1 MSKVVASA
9 IAGALSLTSAGGLTM
24 VQALDRDTV
33 TFSVDGV
40 SEQGKVKP
48 GTVKQALAQHGIT
61 VGPHDDVQPSLDS
74 EIHDGQVIT
83 VNYGRR
89 VVVTI
94 DGKKVVRWTTAKN
107 VSEVLDQLNQSDPD
121 NLVSVSRSLDISRT
135 GLSFSMQTAKDVTVT
150 AGGKTQKVSAVGTV
164 ADALKAAKISVDSND
179 VSKPGLGTPLAD
191 GMKITLTM
199 VDQKSQKRRV
209 AVPFSTKRVENP
221 SMAKGATE
229 IATKGVKGTNEETW
243 TVVYKDGKKV
253 SEKKVSTKVVKAP
266 VTQVVKV
273 GTKKAESSSASSRSN
288 SRSRSNSGSTSN
300 AGSRSNSGSTSN
312 AGSRSNSGSA
322 SNPVTSGSTCV
333 ASTYGEGDGTAGG
346 PTASGETFDPSAL
359 TAASRTLPLGSTI
372 RVTNVNNGRTVTVR
386 INDRGPYVGGRCLD
400 LSTAA
405 MNAIAP
411 GQGLV
416 TVRYS

>member
-24 VQALDRDTV
+24 VQALDRDTE

-40 SEQGKVKP
+40 SQQAKVKP
-48 GTVKQALAQHGIT
+48 GTVKQALAQQGIT

-74 EIHDGQVIT
+74 EIHGGQVIT

-107 VSEVLDQLNQSDPD
+107 VAEVLAQLNQSDPD
-121 NLVSVSRSLDISRT
+121 NLVSVSRSLDISRA

-150 AGGKTQKVSAVGTV
+150 IGGKTQKITAVGTV
-164 ADALKAAKISVDSND
+164 ADALKAAKVEVDSSDAVN
-179 VSKPGLGTPLAD
+179 PGLGTPLSD

-209 AVPFSTKRVENP
+209 AVPFSTKKVEDSSLP
-221 SMAKGATE
+221 KGE
-229 IATKGVKGTNEETW
+229 IKVITKGVNGINEETW
-243 TVVYKDGKKV
+243 TVVFKDGKKV
-253 SEKKVSTKVVKAP
+253 SEKKVSSKVVNAP

-273 GTKKAESSSASSRSN
+273 GTKTASSSSPSTRSSSASHRS
-288 SRSRSNSGSTSN
+288 T
-300 AGSRSNSGSTSN
+300 
-312 AGSRSNSGSA
+312 A
-322 SNPVTSGSTCV
+322 SQSSDPVTSGTTCL

-346 PTASGETFDPSAL
+346 PTASGETFDPSAF
-359 TAASRTLPLGSTI
+359 TAASKTLPLGSTI
-372 RVTNVNNGRTVTVR
+372 RVTNVSNGRTVTVR

>member
-40 SEQGKVKP
+40 SQQAKVKP
-48 GTVKQALAQHGIT
+48 GTVKQALAQRGIT

-107 VSEVLDQLNQSDPD
+107 VAEVLAQLNQSDPD
-121 NLVSVSRSLDISRT
+121 NLVSVSRSLDISRA

-150 AGGKTQKVSAVGTV
+150 IGGKTQKITAVGTV
-164 ADALKAAKISVDSND
+164 ADALKAAKVEVDSSDAVN
-179 VSKPGLGTPLAD
+179 PGLGTPLSD

-209 AVPFSTKRVENP
+209 AVPFSTKKVEDSSLP
-221 SMAKGATE
+221 KGE
-229 IATKGVKGTNEETW
+229 IKVITKGVNGINEETW
-243 TVVYKDGKKV
+243 TVVFKDGKKV
-253 SEKKVSTKVVKAP
+253 SEKKVSSKVVNAP

-273 GTKKAESSSASSRSN
+273 GTKTASSSSPSTRSSSASRRS
-288 SRSRSNSGSTSN
+288 T
-300 AGSRSNSGSTSN
+300 
-312 AGSRSNSGSA
+312 A
-322 SNPVTSGSTCV
+322 SQSSDPVTSGTTCL

-346 PTASGETFDPSAL
+346 PTASGETFDPSAF
-359 TAASRTLPLGSTI
+359 TAASKTLPLGSTI
-372 RVTNVNNGRTVTVR
+372 RVTNVSNGRTVTVR

>member
-40 SEQGKVKP
+40 SQQAKVKP
-48 GTVKQALAQHGIT
+48 GTVKQALAQRGIT

-107 VSEVLDQLNQSDPD
+107 VAEVLAQLNQSDPD
-121 NLVSVSRSLDISRT
+121 NLVSVSRSLDISRA

-150 AGGKTQKVSAVGTV
+150 IGGKTQKITAVGTV
-164 ADALKAAKISVDSND
+164 ADALKAAKVEVDSSDAVN
-179 VSKPGLGTPLAD
+179 PGLGTPLSD

-209 AVPFSTKRVENP
+209 AVPFSTKKVEDSSLP
-221 SMAKGATE
+221 KGE
-229 IATKGVKGTNEETW
+229 IKVITKGVNGINEETW
-243 TVVYKDGKKV
+243 TVVFKDGKKV
-253 SEKKVSTKVVKAP
+253 SEKKVSSKVVNAP

-273 GTKKAESSSASSRSN
+273 GTKTASSSSPSTRSSSASHRS
-288 SRSRSNSGSTSN
+288 T
-300 AGSRSNSGSTSN
+300 
-312 AGSRSNSGSA
+312 A
-322 SNPVTSGSTCV
+322 SQSSDPVTSGTTCL

-346 PTASGETFDPSAL
+346 PTASGETFDPSAF
-359 TAASRTLPLGSTI
+359 TAASKTLPLGSTI
-372 RVTNVNNGRTVTVR
+372 RVTNVSNGRTVTVR

>member
-121 NLVSVSRSLDISRT
+121 NLVSVSRALDISRT

-243 TVVYKDGKKV
+243 TVVYKDSKKV

-288 SRSRSNSGSTSN
+288 SR
-300 AGSRSNSGSTSN
+300 
-312 AGSRSNSGSA
+312 SRSNSGSA

>member
-40 SEQGKVKP
+40 SQQAKVKP
-48 GTVKQALAQHGIT
+48 GTVKQALAQQGIT

-107 VSEVLDQLNQSDPD
+107 VAEVLAQLNQSDPD
-121 NLVSVSRSLDISRT
+121 NLVSVSRSLDISRA

-150 AGGKTQKVSAVGTV
+150 IGGKAQKVTAVGTV
-164 ADALKAAKISVDSND
+164 ADALKAAKVEVDSSD
-179 VSKPGLGTPLAD
+179 VVNPGLGTPLSD

-209 AVPFSTKRVENP
+209 AVPFSTKKVEDSSLP
-221 SMAKGATE
+221 KGE
-229 IATKGVKGTNEETW
+229 IKVITKGVNGINEETW
-243 TVVYKDGKKV
+243 TVVFKDGKKV
-253 SEKKVSTKVVKAP
+253 SEKKVSSKVVNAP

-273 GTKKAESSSASSRSN
+273 GTKTASSSSPSTRSSSASHRS
-288 SRSRSNSGSTSN
+288 T
-300 AGSRSNSGSTSN
+300 
-312 AGSRSNSGSA
+312 A
-322 SNPVTSGSTCV
+322 SQSSDPVTSGTTCL

-346 PTASGETFDPSAL
+346 PTASGETFDPSAF
-359 TAASRTLPLGSTI
+359 TAASKTLPLGSTI
-372 RVTNVNNGRTVTVR
+372 RVTNVSNGRTVTVR

>member
-40 SEQGKVKP
+40 SQQAKVKP
-48 GTVKQALAQHGIT
+48 GTVKQALAQQGIT

-107 VSEVLDQLNQSDPD
+107 VAEVLAQLNQSDPD
-121 NLVSVSRSLDISRT
+121 NLVSVSRSLDISRA

-150 AGGKTQKVSAVGTV
+150 IGGKTQKITAVGTV
-164 ADALKAAKISVDSND
+164 ADALKAAKVEVDSSDAVN
-179 VSKPGLGTPLAD
+179 PGLGTPLSD
-191 GMKITLTM
+191 GMKIILTM

-209 AVPFSTKRVENP
+209 AVPFSTKKVEDSSLP
-221 SMAKGATE
+221 KGETKV
-229 IATKGVKGTNEETW
+229 ITKGVNGINEETW
-243 TVVYKDGKKV
+243 TVVFKDGKKV
-253 SEKKVSTKVVKAP
+253 SEKKVSSKVVNAP

-273 GTKKAESSSASSRSN
+273 GTKTASSSSPSTRSSSASHRS
-288 SRSRSNSGSTSN
+288 T
-300 AGSRSNSGSTSN
+300 
-312 AGSRSNSGSA
+312 A
-322 SNPVTSGSTCV
+322 SQSSDPVTSGTTCL

-346 PTASGETFDPSAL
+346 PTASGETFDPSAF
-359 TAASRTLPLGSTI
+359 TAASKTLPLGSTI
-372 RVTNVNNGRTVTVR
+372 RVTNVSNGRTVTVR

>member
-40 SEQGKVKP
+40 SQQAKVKP
-48 GTVKQALAQHGIT
+48 GTVKQALAQRGIT

-107 VSEVLDQLNQSDPD
+107 VAEVLAQLNQSDPD
-121 NLVSVSRSLDISRT
+121 NLVSVSRSLDISRA

-150 AGGKTQKVSAVGTV
+150 IGGKTQKITAVGTV
-164 ADALKAAKISVDSND
+164 ADALKAAKVEVDSSDAVN
-179 VSKPGLGTPLAD
+179 PGLGTPLSD

-209 AVPFSTKRVENP
+209 AVPFSTKKVEDSSLP
-221 SMAKGATE
+221 KGE
-229 IATKGVKGTNEETW
+229 IKVITKGVNGINEETW
-243 TVVYKDGKKV
+243 TVVFKDGKKV
-253 SEKKVSTKVVKAP
+253 SEKKVSSKVVNAP

-273 GTKKAESSSASSRSN
+273 GTKTASSSSPSTRSSSASHRS
-288 SRSRSNSGSTSN
+288 T
-300 AGSRSNSGSTSN
+300 
-312 AGSRSNSGSA
+312 A
-322 SNPVTSGSTCV
+322 SQSSDPVTSGTTCL

-346 PTASGETFDPSAL
+346 PTASGETFDPSAF
-359 TAASRTLPLGSTI
+359 TAASKTLPLGSTI
-372 RVTNVNNGRTVTVR
+372 RVMNVSNGRTVTVR

>member
-121 NLVSVSRSLDISRT
+121 NLVSVSRSLDISRA

-164 ADALKAAKISVDSND
+164 ADALKAAKISVDSSD

-209 AVPFSTKRVENP
+209 AVPFSTKRVETP

-243 TVVYKDGKKV
+243 IVVYKDGKKV

-288 SRSRSNSGSTSN
+288 
-300 AGSRSNSGSTSN
+300 AGSRSNSGST
-312 AGSRSNSGSA
+312 

-359 TAASRTLPLGSTI
+359 TAASRTLP
-372 RVTNVNNGRTVTVR
+372 
-386 INDRGPYVGGRCLD
+386 DRKSV
-400 LSTAA
+400 
-405 MNAIAP
+405 
-411 GQGLV
+411 V
-416 TVRYS
+416 

>member
-40 SEQGKVKP
+40 SQQAKVKP
-48 GTVKQALAQHGIT
+48 GTVKQALAQQGIT

-107 VSEVLDQLNQSDPD
+107 VAEVLAQLNQSDPD
-121 NLVSVSRSLDISRT
+121 NLVSVSRSLDISRA
-135 GLSFSMQTAKDVTVT
+135 GLSFSIQTAKDVTVT
-150 AGGKTQKVSAVGTV
+150 IGGKTQKITAVGTV
-164 ADALKAAKISVDSND
+164 ADALKAAKVEVDSSDAVN
-179 VSKPGLGTPLAD
+179 PGLGTPLSD

-209 AVPFSTKRVENP
+209 AVPFSTKKVED
-221 SMAKGATE
+221 SSLSKGE
-229 IATKGVKGTNEETW
+229 IKVITKGVNGINEETW
-243 TVVYKDGKKV
+243 TVVFKDGKKV
-253 SEKKVSTKVVKAP
+253 SEKKVSSKVVNAP

-273 GTKKAESSSASSRSN
+273 GTKTASSSSPSTRSSSASHRS
-288 SRSRSNSGSTSN
+288 T
-300 AGSRSNSGSTSN
+300 
-312 AGSRSNSGSA
+312 A
-322 SNPVTSGSTCV
+322 SQSSDPVTSGTTCL

-346 PTASGETFDPSAL
+346 PTASGETFDPSAF
-359 TAASRTLPLGSTI
+359 TAASKTLPLGSTI
-372 RVTNVNNGRTVTVR
+372 RVTNVSNGRTVTVR

>member
-40 SEQGKVKP
+40 SQQAKVKP
-48 GTVKQALAQHGIT
+48 GTVKQALAQRGIT

-107 VSEVLDQLNQSDPD
+107 VAEVLAQLNQSDPD
-121 NLVSVSRSLDISRT
+121 NLVSVSRSLDISRA

-150 AGGKTQKVSAVGTV
+150 IGGKTQKITAVGTV
-164 ADALKAAKISVDSND
+164 ADALKAAKVEVDSSDAVN
-179 VSKPGLGTPLAD
+179 PGLGTPLSD
-191 GMKITLTM
+191 GMKIILTM

-209 AVPFSTKRVENP
+209 AVPFSTKKVEDSSLP
-221 SMAKGATE
+221 KGE
-229 IATKGVKGTNEETW
+229 IKVITKGVNGINEETW
-243 TVVYKDGKKV
+243 TVVFKDGKKV
-253 SEKKVSTKVVKAP
+253 SEKKVSSKVVNAP

-273 GTKKAESSSASSRSN
+273 GTKTASSSSPSTRSSSASHRS
-288 SRSRSNSGSTSN
+288 T
-300 AGSRSNSGSTSN
+300 
-312 AGSRSNSGSA
+312 A
-322 SNPVTSGSTCV
+322 SQSSDPVTSGTTCL

-346 PTASGETFDPSAL
+346 PTASGETFDPSAF
-359 TAASRTLPLGSTI
+359 TAASKTLPLGSTI
-372 RVTNVNNGRTVTVR
+372 RVTNVSNGRTVTVR

>member
-40 SEQGKVKP
+40 SQQAKVKP
-48 GTVKQALAQHGIT
+48 GTVKQALAQQGIT

-74 EIHDGQVIT
+74 EIHGGQVIT

-107 VSEVLDQLNQSDPD
+107 VAEVLAQLNQSDPD
-121 NLVSVSRSLDISRT
+121 NLVSVSRSLDISRA

-150 AGGKTQKVSAVGTV
+150 IGGKTQKITAVGTV
-164 ADALKAAKISVDSND
+164 ADALKAAKVEVDSSDAVN
-179 VSKPGLGTPLAD
+179 PGLGTPLSD

-209 AVPFSTKRVENP
+209 AVPFSTKKVEDSSLP
-221 SMAKGATE
+221 KGE
-229 IATKGVKGTNEETW
+229 IKVITKGVNGINEETW
-243 TVVYKDGKKV
+243 TVVFKDGKKV
-253 SEKKVSTKVVKAP
+253 SEKKVSSKVVNAP

-273 GTKKAESSSASSRSN
+273 GTKTASSSSPSTRSSSASHRS
-288 SRSRSNSGSTSN
+288 T
-300 AGSRSNSGSTSN
+300 
-312 AGSRSNSGSA
+312 A
-322 SNPVTSGSTCV
+322 SQSSDPVTSGTTCL

-346 PTASGETFDPSAL
+346 PTASGETFDPSAF
-359 TAASRTLPLGSTI
+359 TAASKTLPLGSTI
-372 RVTNVNNGRTVTVR
+372 RVTNVSNGRTVTVR

-400 LSTAA
+400 LSTAS

>member
-40 SEQGKVKP
+40 SQQAKVKP
-48 GTVKQALAQHGIT
+48 GTVKQALAQQGIT

-107 VSEVLDQLNQSDPD
+107 VAEVLAQLNQSDPD
-121 NLVSVSRSLDISRT
+121 NLVSVSRSLDISRA

-150 AGGKTQKVSAVGTV
+150 IGGKTQKITAVGTV
-164 ADALKAAKISVDSND
+164 ADALKAAKVEVDSSDAVN
-179 VSKPGLGTPLAD
+179 PGLGTPLSD

-209 AVPFSTKRVENP
+209 AVPFSTKKVEDSSLP
-221 SMAKGATE
+221 KGE
-229 IATKGVKGTNEETW
+229 IKVITKGVNGINEETW
-243 TVVYKDGKKV
+243 TVVFKDGKKV
-253 SEKKVSTKVVKAP
+253 SEKKVSSKVVNAP

-273 GTKKAESSSASSRSN
+273 GTKTASSSSPSTRSSSASHRS
-288 SRSRSNSGSTSN
+288 T
-300 AGSRSNSGSTSN
+300 
-312 AGSRSNSGSA
+312 A
-322 SNPVTSGSTCV
+322 SQSSDPVTSGTTCL

-346 PTASGETFDPSAL
+346 PTASGETFDPSAF
-359 TAASRTLPLGSTI
+359 TAASKTLPLGSTI
-372 RVTNVNNGRTVTVR
+372 RVTNVSNGRTVTVR
-386 INDRGPYVGGRCLD
+386 INDRGPYVGGRCL
-400 LSTAA
+400 
-405 MNAIAP
+405 IFQRP
-411 GQGLV
+411 
-416 TVRYS
+416 R

>member
-40 SEQGKVKP
+40 SQQAKVKP
-48 GTVKQALAQHGIT
+48 GTVKQALAQQGIT

-74 EIHDGQVIT
+74 EIHGGQVIT

-107 VSEVLDQLNQSDPD
+107 VAEVLAQLNQSDPD
-121 NLVSVSRSLDISRT
+121 NLVSVSRSLDISRA

-150 AGGKTQKVSAVGTV
+150 IGGKTQKITAVGTV
-164 ADALKAAKISVDSND
+164 ADALKAAKVEVDSSDAVN
-179 VSKPGLGTPLAD
+179 PGLGTPLSD

-199 VDQKSQKRRV
+199 VDQKSRKRRV
-209 AVPFSTKRVENP
+209 AVPFSTKKVEDSSLP
-221 SMAKGATE
+221 KGE
-229 IATKGVKGTNEETW
+229 IKVITKGVNGINEETW
-243 TVVYKDGKKV
+243 TVVFKDGKKV
-253 SEKKVSTKVVKAP
+253 SEKKVSSKVVNAP

-273 GTKKAESSSASSRSN
+273 GTKTASSSSPSTRSSSASHRS
-288 SRSRSNSGSTSN
+288 T
-300 AGSRSNSGSTSN
+300 
-312 AGSRSNSGSA
+312 A
-322 SNPVTSGSTCV
+322 SQSSDPVTSGTTCL

-346 PTASGETFDPSAL
+346 PTASGETFDPSAF
-359 TAASRTLPLGSTI
+359 TAASKTLPLGSTI
-372 RVTNVNNGRTVTVR
+372 RVTNVSNGRTVTVR

>member
-40 SEQGKVKP
+40 SQQAKVKP
-48 GTVKQALAQHGIT
+48 GTVKQALAQRGIT

-107 VSEVLDQLNQSDPD
+107 VAEVLAQLNQSDPD
-121 NLVSVSRSLDISRT
+121 NLVSVSRSLDISRA

-150 AGGKTQKVSAVGTV
+150 IGGKTQKITAVGTV
-164 ADALKAAKISVDSND
+164 ADALKAAKVEVDSSDAVN
-179 VSKPGLGTPLAD
+179 PGLGTPLSD

-209 AVPFSTKRVENP
+209 AVPFSTKKVEDSSLP
-221 SMAKGATE
+221 KGE
-229 IATKGVKGTNEETW
+229 IKVITKGVNGINEETW
-243 TVVYKDGKKV
+243 TVVFKDGKKV
-253 SEKKVSTKVVKAP
+253 SEKKVSNKVVNAP

-273 GTKKAESSSASSRSN
+273 GTKTASSSSPSTRSSSASHRS
-288 SRSRSNSGSTSN
+288 T
-300 AGSRSNSGSTSN
+300 
-312 AGSRSNSGSA
+312 A
-322 SNPVTSGSTCV
+322 SQSSDPVTSGTTCL

-346 PTASGETFDPSAL
+346 PTASGETFDPSAF
-359 TAASRTLPLGSTI
+359 TAASKTLPLGSTI
-372 RVTNVNNGRTVTVR
+372 RVTNVSNGRTVTVR

>member
-24 VQALDRDTV
+24 IQALDRDTV

-40 SEQGKVKP
+40 SQQAKVKP
-48 GTVKQALAQHGIT
+48 GTVKQALAQRGIT

-107 VSEVLDQLNQSDPD
+107 VAEVLAQLNQSDPD
-121 NLVSVSRSLDISRT
+121 NLVSVSRSLDISRA

-150 AGGKTQKVSAVGTV
+150 IGGKTQKITAVGTV
-164 ADALKAAKISVDSND
+164 ADALKAAKVEVDSSDAVN
-179 VSKPGLGTPLAD
+179 PGLGTPLSD

-209 AVPFSTKRVENP
+209 AVPFSTKKVEDSSLP
-221 SMAKGATE
+221 KGE
-229 IATKGVKGTNEETW
+229 IKVITKGVNGINEETW
-243 TVVYKDGKKV
+243 TVVFKDGKKV
-253 SEKKVSTKVVKAP
+253 SEKKVSSKVVNAP

-273 GTKKAESSSASSRSN
+273 GTKTASSSSPSTRSSSASHRS
-288 SRSRSNSGSTSN
+288 T
-300 AGSRSNSGSTSN
+300 
-312 AGSRSNSGSA
+312 A
-322 SNPVTSGSTCV
+322 SQSSDPVTSGTTCL

-346 PTASGETFDPSAL
+346 PTASGETFDPSAF
-359 TAASRTLPLGSTI
+359 TAASKTLPLGSTI
-372 RVTNVNNGRTVTVR
+372 RVTNVSNGRTVTVR

>member
-40 SEQGKVKP
+40 SQQAKVKP
-48 GTVKQALAQHGIT
+48 GTVKQALAQQGIP

-74 EIHDGQVIT
+74 EIHGGQVIT

-107 VSEVLDQLNQSDPD
+107 VAEVLAQLNQSDPD
-121 NLVSVSRSLDISRT
+121 NLVSVSRSLDISRA

-150 AGGKTQKVSAVGTV
+150 IGGKTQKITAVGTV
-164 ADALKAAKISVDSND
+164 ADALKAAKVEVDSSDAVN
-179 VSKPGLGTPLAD
+179 PGLGTPLSD
-191 GMKITLTM
+191 DMKITLTM

-209 AVPFSTKRVENP
+209 AVPFSTKKVEDSSLP
-221 SMAKGATE
+221 KGE
-229 IATKGVKGTNEETW
+229 IKVITKGVNGINEETW
-243 TVVYKDGKKV
+243 TVVFKDGKKV
-253 SEKKVSTKVVKAP
+253 SEKKVSSKVVNAP

-273 GTKKAESSSASSRSN
+273 GTKTASSSSPSTRSSSASHRS
-288 SRSRSNSGSTSN
+288 T
-300 AGSRSNSGSTSN
+300 
-312 AGSRSNSGSA
+312 A
-322 SNPVTSGSTCV
+322 SQSSDPVTSGTTCL

-346 PTASGETFDPSAL
+346 PTASGETFDPSAF
-359 TAASRTLPLGSTI
+359 TAASKTLPLGSTI
-372 RVTNVNNGRTVTVR
+372 RVTNVSNGRTVTVR

>member
-288 SRSRSNSGSTSN
+288 SRSRSNSGS
-300 AGSRSNSGSTSN
+300 
-312 AGSRSNSGSA
+312 A

-416 TVRYS
+416 TVRYSLSLIHI

>member
-40 SEQGKVKP
+40 SQQAKVKP
-48 GTVKQALAQHGIT
+48 GTVKQALAQQGIT

-107 VSEVLDQLNQSDPD
+107 VAEVLAQLNQSDPD
-121 NLVSVSRSLDISRT
+121 NLVSVSRSLDISRA

-150 AGGKTQKVSAVGTV
+150 IGGKTQKITAVGTV
-164 ADALKAAKISVDSND
+164 ADALKAAKVEVDSSDAVN
-179 VSKPGLGTPLAD
+179 PGLGTPLSD

-209 AVPFSTKRVENP
+209 AVPFSTKKVEDSSLP
-221 SMAKGATE
+221 KGE
-229 IATKGVKGTNEETW
+229 IKVITKGVNGINEETW
-243 TVVYKDGKKV
+243 TVVFEDGKKV
-253 SEKKVSTKVVKAP
+253 SEKKVSSKVVNAP

-273 GTKKAESSSASSRSN
+273 GTKTASSSSPSTRSSSASHRS
-288 SRSRSNSGSTSN
+288 T
-300 AGSRSNSGSTSN
+300 
-312 AGSRSNSGSA
+312 A
-322 SNPVTSGSTCV
+322 SQSSDPVTSGTTCL

-346 PTASGETFDPSAL
+346 PTASGETFDPSAF
-359 TAASRTLPLGSTI
+359 TAASKTLPLGSTI
-372 RVTNVNNGRTVTVR
+372 RVTNVSNGRTVTVR

>member
-40 SEQGKVKP
+40 SQQAKVKP
-48 GTVKQALAQHGIT
+48 GTVKQALAQQGIT

-74 EIHDGQVIT
+74 EIHGGQVIT

-107 VSEVLDQLNQSDPD
+107 VAEVLAQLNQSDPD
-121 NLVSVSRSLDISRT
+121 NLVSVSRSLDISRA

-150 AGGKTQKVSAVGTV
+150 IGGKTQKITAVGTV
-164 ADALKAAKISVDSND
+164 ADALKAAKVEVDSSDAVN
-179 VSKPGLGTPLAD
+179 PGLGTPLSD

-209 AVPFSTKRVENP
+209 AVSFSTKKVEDSSLP
-221 SMAKGATE
+221 KGE
-229 IATKGVKGTNEETW
+229 IKVITKGVNGINEETW
-243 TVVYKDGKKV
+243 TVVFKDGKKV
-253 SEKKVSTKVVKAP
+253 SEKKVSSKVVNAP

-273 GTKKAESSSASSRSN
+273 GTKTASSSSPSTRSSSASHRS
-288 SRSRSNSGSTSN
+288 T
-300 AGSRSNSGSTSN
+300 
-312 AGSRSNSGSA
+312 A
-322 SNPVTSGSTCV
+322 SQSSDPVTSGTTCL

-346 PTASGETFDPSAL
+346 PTASGETFDPSAF
-359 TAASRTLPLGSTI
+359 TAASKTLPLGSTI
-372 RVTNVNNGRTVTVR
+372 RVTNVSNGRTVTVR

>member
-40 SEQGKVKP
+40 SQQAKVKP
-48 GTVKQALAQHGIT
+48 GTVKQALAQQAIT

-107 VSEVLDQLNQSDPD
+107 VAEVLAQLNQSDPD
-121 NLVSVSRSLDISRT
+121 NLVSVSRSLDISRA

-150 AGGKTQKVSAVGTV
+150 IGGKTQKITAVGTV
-164 ADALKAAKISVDSND
+164 ADALKAAKVEVDSSDAVN
-179 VSKPGLGTPLAD
+179 PGLGTPLSD
-191 GMKITLTM
+191 DMKITLTM

-209 AVPFSTKRVENP
+209 AVPFSTKKVED
-221 SMAKGATE
+221 SSLSKGE
-229 IATKGVKGTNEETW
+229 IKVITKGVNGINEETW
-243 TVVYKDGKKV
+243 TVVFKDGKKV
-253 SEKKVSTKVVKAP
+253 SEKKVSSKVVNAP

-273 GTKKAESSSASSRSN
+273 GTKTASSSSPSTRSSSASHRS
-288 SRSRSNSGSTSN
+288 T
-300 AGSRSNSGSTSN
+300 
-312 AGSRSNSGSA
+312 A
-322 SNPVTSGSTCV
+322 SQSSDPVTSGTTCL

-346 PTASGETFDPSAL
+346 PTASGETFDPSAF
-359 TAASRTLPLGSTI
+359 TAASKTLPLGSTI
-372 RVTNVNNGRTVTVR
+372 RVTNVSNGRTVTVR

>member
-40 SEQGKVKP
+40 SQQAKVKP
-48 GTVKQALAQHGIT
+48 GTVKQALAQQGIT

-74 EIHDGQVIT
+74 EIHGGQVIT

-107 VSEVLDQLNQSDPD
+107 VAEVLAQLNQSDPD
-121 NLVSVSRSLDISRT
+121 NLVSVSRSLDISRA
-135 GLSFSMQTAKDVTVT
+135 GLSFSMKTAKDVTVT
-150 AGGKTQKVSAVGTV
+150 IGGKTQKITAVGTV
-164 ADALKAAKISVDSND
+164 ADALKAAKVEVDSSDAVN
-179 VSKPGLGTPLAD
+179 PGLGTPLSD

-209 AVPFSTKRVENP
+209 AVPFSTKKVEDSSLP
-221 SMAKGATE
+221 KGE
-229 IATKGVKGTNEETW
+229 IKVITKGVNGINEETW
-243 TVVYKDGKKV
+243 TVVFKDGKKV
-253 SEKKVSTKVVKAP
+253 SEKKVSSKVVNAP

-273 GTKKAESSSASSRSN
+273 GTKTASSSSPSTRSSSASHRS
-288 SRSRSNSGSTSN
+288 T
-300 AGSRSNSGSTSN
+300 
-312 AGSRSNSGSA
+312 A
-322 SNPVTSGSTCV
+322 SQSSDPVTSGTTCL

-346 PTASGETFDPSAL
+346 PTASGETFDPSAF
-359 TAASRTLPLGSTI
+359 TAASKTLPLGSTI
-372 RVTNVNNGRTVTVR
+372 RVTNVSNGRTVTVR

>member
-121 NLVSVSRSLDISRT
+121 NLVSVSRSLDISRP

-243 TVVYKDGKKV
+243 TVVYKDSKKV

-288 SRSRSNSGSTSN
+288 SR
-300 AGSRSNSGSTSN
+300 
-312 AGSRSNSGSA
+312 SRSNSGSA

>member
-24 VQALDRDTV
+24 VQVLDRDTV

-40 SEQGKVKP
+40 SQQAKVKP
-48 GTVKQALAQHGIT
+48 GTVKQALAQQGIT

-107 VSEVLDQLNQSDPD
+107 VAEVLAQLNQSDPD
-121 NLVSVSRSLDISRT
+121 NLVSVSRSLDISRA

-150 AGGKTQKVSAVGTV
+150 IGGKTQKITAVGTV
-164 ADALKAAKISVDSND
+164 ADALKAAKVEVDSSDAVN
-179 VSKPGLGTPLAD
+179 PGLGTPLSD
-191 GMKITLTM
+191 DMKITLTM

-209 AVPFSTKRVENP
+209 AVPFSTKKVEDSSLP
-221 SMAKGATE
+221 KGE
-229 IATKGVKGTNEETW
+229 IKVITKGVNGINEETW
-243 TVVYKDGKKV
+243 TVVFKDGKKV
-253 SEKKVSTKVVKAP
+253 SEKKVSSKVVNAP

-273 GTKKAESSSASSRSN
+273 GTKTASSSSPSTRSSSASHRS
-288 SRSRSNSGSTSN
+288 T
-300 AGSRSNSGSTSN
+300 
-312 AGSRSNSGSA
+312 A
-322 SNPVTSGSTCV
+322 SQSSDPVTSGTTCL

-346 PTASGETFDPSAL
+346 PTASGETFDPSAF
-359 TAASRTLPLGSTI
+359 TAASKTLPLGSTI
-372 RVTNVNNGRTVTVR
+372 RVTNVSNGRTVTVR

>member
-40 SEQGKVKP
+40 SQQAKVKP
-48 GTVKQALAQHGIT
+48 GTVKRALAQQGIP

-107 VSEVLDQLNQSDPD
+107 VAEVLAQLNQSDPD
-121 NLVSVSRSLDISRT
+121 NLVSVSRSLDISRA

-150 AGGKTQKVSAVGTV
+150 IGGKTQKITAVGTV
-164 ADALKAAKISVDSND
+164 ADALKAAKVEVDSSDAVN
-179 VSKPGLGTPLAD
+179 PGLGTPLSD

-209 AVPFSTKRVENP
+209 AVPFSTKKVEDSSLP
-221 SMAKGATE
+221 KGE
-229 IATKGVKGTNEETW
+229 IKVITKGVNGINEETW
-243 TVVYKDGKKV
+243 TVVFKDGKKV
-253 SEKKVSTKVVKAP
+253 SEKKVSSKVVNAP

-273 GTKKAESSSASSRSN
+273 GTKTASSSSPSTRSSSASHRS
-288 SRSRSNSGSTSN
+288 T
-300 AGSRSNSGSTSN
+300 
-312 AGSRSNSGSA
+312 A
-322 SNPVTSGSTCV
+322 SQSSDPVTSGTTCL

-346 PTASGETFDPSAL
+346 PTASGETFDPSAF
-359 TAASRTLPLGSTI
+359 TAASKTLPLGSTI
-372 RVTNVNNGRTVTVR
+372 RVTNVSNGRTVTVR

>member
-40 SEQGKVKP
+40 AQQAKVKP
-48 GTVKQALAQHGIT
+48 GTVKQALAQQGIT

-107 VSEVLDQLNQSDPD
+107 VAEVLAQLNQSDPD
-121 NLVSVSRSLDISRT
+121 NLVSVSRSLDISRA

-150 AGGKTQKVSAVGTV
+150 IGGKTQKITAVGTV
-164 ADALKAAKISVDSND
+164 ADALKAAKVEVDSSDAVN
-179 VSKPGLGTPLAD
+179 PGLGTPLSD

-209 AVPFSTKRVENP
+209 AVPFSTKKVED
-221 SMAKGATE
+221 SSLSKGE
-229 IATKGVKGTNEETW
+229 IKVITKGVNGINEETW
-243 TVVYKDGKKV
+243 TVVFKDGKKV
-253 SEKKVSTKVVKAP
+253 SEKKVSSKVVNAP

-273 GTKKAESSSASSRSN
+273 GTKTASSSSPSTRSSSASHRS
-288 SRSRSNSGSTSN
+288 T
-300 AGSRSNSGSTSN
+300 
-312 AGSRSNSGSA
+312 A
-322 SNPVTSGSTCV
+322 SQSSDPVTSGTTCL

-346 PTASGETFDPSAL
+346 PTASGETFDPSAF
-359 TAASRTLPLGSTI
+359 TAASKTLPLGSTI
-372 RVTNVNNGRTVTVR
+372 RVTNVSNGRTVTVR

>member
-40 SEQGKVKP
+40 SQQAKVKP
-48 GTVKQALAQHGIT
+48 GTVKQALAQRGIT

-74 EIHDGQVIT
+74 EIHGGQVIT

-107 VSEVLDQLNQSDPD
+107 VAEVLAQLNQSDPD
-121 NLVSVSRSLDISRT
+121 NLVSVSRSLDISRA

-150 AGGKTQKVSAVGTV
+150 IGGKTQKITAVGTV
-164 ADALKAAKISVDSND
+164 ADALKAAKVEVDSSDAVN
-179 VSKPGLGTPLAD
+179 PGLGTPLSD

-209 AVPFSTKRVENP
+209 AVPFSTKKVED
-221 SMAKGATE
+221 SSLSKGE
-229 IATKGVKGTNEETW
+229 IKVITKGVNGINEETW
-243 TVVYKDGKKV
+243 TVVFKDGKKV
-253 SEKKVSTKVVKAP
+253 SEKKVSSKVVNAP

-273 GTKKAESSSASSRSN
+273 GTKTASSSSPSTRSSSASHP
-288 SRSRSNSGSTSN
+288 ST
-300 AGSRSNSGSTSN
+300 
-312 AGSRSNSGSA
+312 A
-322 SNPVTSGSTCV
+322 SQSSDPVTSGTTCL

-346 PTASGETFDPSAL
+346 PTASGETFDPSAF
-359 TAASRTLPLGSTI
+359 TAASKTLPLGSTI
-372 RVTNVNNGRTVTVR
+372 RVTNVSNGRTVTVR

>member
-209 AVPFSTKRVENP
+209 AVPFSTKRVETP

-288 SRSRSNSGSTSN
+288 SR
-300 AGSRSNSGSTSN
+300 SRSNSGSTSN

>member
-40 SEQGKVKP
+40 SQQAKVKP
-48 GTVKQALAQHGIT
+48 GTVKQALAQQGIT

-107 VSEVLDQLNQSDPD
+107 VAEVLAQLNQSDPD
-121 NLVSVSRSLDISRT
+121 NLVSVSRSLDISRA

-150 AGGKTQKVSAVGTV
+150 IGGKTQKITAVGTV
-164 ADALKAAKISVDSND
+164 ADALKAAKVEVDSSDAVN
-179 VSKPGLGTPLAD
+179 PGLGTPLSD

-209 AVPFSTKRVENP
+209 AVPFSTKKVED
-221 SMAKGATE
+221 SSLSKGE
-229 IATKGVKGTNEETW
+229 IKVITKGVNGINEETW
-243 TVVYKDGKKV
+243 TVVFKDGKKV
-253 SEKKVSTKVVKAP
+253 SEKKVSSKVVNAP

-273 GTKKAESSSASSRSN
+273 GTKTASSSSPSTRSSSASHRS
-288 SRSRSNSGSTSN
+288 T
-300 AGSRSNSGSTSN
+300 
-312 AGSRSNSGSA
+312 A
-322 SNPVTSGSTCV
+322 SQSSDPVTSGTTCL

-346 PTASGETFDPSAL
+346 PTASGETFDPSAF
-359 TAASRTLPLGSTI
+359 TAASKTLPLGSTI
-372 RVTNVNNGRTVTVR
+372 RVTNVSNGRTVTVR

>member
-40 SEQGKVKP
+40 SQQAKVKP
-48 GTVKQALAQHGIT
+48 GTVKQALAQQGIT

-107 VSEVLDQLNQSDPD
+107 VAEVLAQLNQSDPD
-121 NLVSVSRSLDISRT
+121 NLVSVSRSLDISRA

-150 AGGKTQKVSAVGTV
+150 IGGKTQKVTAVGTV
-164 ADALKAAKISVDSND
+164 ADALKAAKVEVDSSDAVN
-179 VSKPGLGTPLAD
+179 PGLGTPLSD

-209 AVPFSTKRVENP
+209 AVPFSTKKVED
-221 SMAKGATE
+221 SSLSKGE
-229 IATKGVKGTNEETW
+229 IKVITKGVNGINEETW
-243 TVVYKDGKKV
+243 TVVFKDGKKV
-253 SEKKVSTKVVKAP
+253 SEKKVSSKVVNAP

-273 GTKKAESSSASSRSN
+273 GTKTASSSSPSTRSSSASHRS
-288 SRSRSNSGSTSN
+288 T
-300 AGSRSNSGSTSN
+300 
-312 AGSRSNSGSA
+312 A
-322 SNPVTSGSTCV
+322 SQSSDPVTSGTTCL

-346 PTASGETFDPSAL
+346 PTASGETFDPSAF
-359 TAASRTLPLGSTI
+359 TAASKTLPLGSTI
-372 RVTNVNNGRTVTVR
+372 RVTNVSNGRTVTVR

>member
-9 IAGALSLTSAGGLTM
+9 IAGALNLTSAGGLTI

-40 SEQGKVKP
+40 SQQAKVKP
-48 GTVKQALAQHGIT
+48 GTVKQALAQQGIT

-74 EIHDGQVIT
+74 EIHGGQVIT

-107 VSEVLDQLNQSDPD
+107 VAEVLAQLNQSDPD
-121 NLVSVSRSLDISRT
+121 NLVSVSRSLDISRA

-150 AGGKTQKVSAVGTV
+150 IGGKTQKITAVGTV
-164 ADALKAAKISVDSND
+164 ADALKAAKVEVDSSDAVN
-179 VSKPGLGTPLAD
+179 PGLGTPLSD

-209 AVPFSTKRVENP
+209 AVPFSTKKVEDSSLP
-221 SMAKGATE
+221 KGE
-229 IATKGVKGTNEETW
+229 IKVITKGVNGINEETW
-243 TVVYKDGKKV
+243 TVVFKDGKKV
-253 SEKKVSTKVVKAP
+253 SEKKVSSKVVNAP

-273 GTKKAESSSASSRSN
+273 GTKTASSSSPSTRSSSASHRS
-288 SRSRSNSGSTSN
+288 T
-300 AGSRSNSGSTSN
+300 
-312 AGSRSNSGSA
+312 A
-322 SNPVTSGSTCV
+322 SQSSDPVTSGTTCL

-346 PTASGETFDPSAL
+346 PTASGETFDPSAF
-359 TAASRTLPLGSTI
+359 TAASKTLPLGSTI
-372 RVTNVNNGRTVTVR
+372 RVTNVSNGRTVTVR

>member
-40 SEQGKVKP
+40 SQQAKVKP
-48 GTVKQALAQHGIT
+48 GTVKQALAQQGIT

-107 VSEVLDQLNQSDPD
+107 VAEVLAQLNQSDPD
-121 NLVSVSRSLDISRT
+121 NLVSVSRSLDISRA

-150 AGGKTQKVSAVGTV
+150 IGGKTQKITAVGTV
-164 ADALKAAKISVDSND
+164 ADALKAAKVEVDSSDAVN
-179 VSKPGLGTPLAD
+179 PGLGTPLSD

-209 AVPFSTKRVENP
+209 AVPFSTKKVEDSSLP
-221 SMAKGATE
+221 KGETKVT
-229 IATKGVKGTNEETW
+229 TKGVNGINEETW
-243 TVVYKDGKKV
+243 LVVFKDGKKV
-253 SEKKVSTKVVKAP
+253 SEKKVSVRVVNAP

-273 GTKKAESSSASSRSN
+273 GTKTASSSSPSTRSSSD
-288 SRSRSNSGSTSN
+288 
-300 AGSRSNSGSTSN
+300 
-312 AGSRSNSGSA
+312 
-322 SNPVTSGSTCV
+322 PVTRGITCL

-346 PTASGETFDPSAL
+346 PTASGETFDPSAF
-359 TAASRTLPLGSTI
+359 TAASKTLPLGSTI
-372 RVTNVNNGRTVTVR
+372 RVTNVSNGRTVTVR

-411 GQGLV
+411 GQGVV

>member
-40 SEQGKVKP
+40 SQQAKVKP
-48 GTVKQALAQHGIT
+48 GTVKQALAQRGIT

-74 EIHDGQVIT
+74 EIHGGQVIT

-107 VSEVLDQLNQSDPD
+107 VAEVLAQLNQSDPD
-121 NLVSVSRSLDISRT
+121 NLVSVSRSLDISRA

-150 AGGKTQKVSAVGTV
+150 IGGKTQKITAVGTV
-164 ADALKAAKISVDSND
+164 ADALKAAKVEVDSSDAVN
-179 VSKPGLGTPLAD
+179 PGLGTPLSD

-209 AVPFSTKRVENP
+209 AVPFSTKKVEDSSLP
-221 SMAKGATE
+221 KGE
-229 IATKGVKGTNEETW
+229 IKVITKGVNGINEETW
-243 TVVYKDGKKV
+243 TVVFKDGKKV
-253 SEKKVSTKVVKAP
+253 SEKKVSSKVVNAP

-273 GTKKAESSSASSRSN
+273 GTKTASSSSPSTRSSSASHRS
-288 SRSRSNSGSTSN
+288 T
-300 AGSRSNSGSTSN
+300 
-312 AGSRSNSGSA
+312 A
-322 SNPVTSGSTCV
+322 SQSSDPVTSGTTCL

-346 PTASGETFDPSAL
+346 PTASGETFDPSAF
-359 TAASRTLPLGSTI
+359 TAASKTLPLGSTI
-372 RVTNVNNGRTVTVR
+372 RVTNVSNGRTVTVLTSADGALIFQR
-386 INDRGPYVGGRCLD
+386 PR
-400 LSTAA
+400 
-405 MNAIAP
+405 
-411 GQGLV
+411 
-416 TVRYS
+416 

>member
-33 TFSVDGV
+33 TFSVDGI
-40 SEQGKVKP
+40 SQQAKVKP
-48 GTVKQALAQHGIT
+48 GTVKQALAQRGIT

-107 VSEVLDQLNQSDPD
+107 VAEVLAQLNQSDPD
-121 NLVSVSRSLDISRT
+121 NLVSVSRSLDISRA

-150 AGGKTQKVSAVGTV
+150 IGGKTQKITAVGTV
-164 ADALKAAKISVDSND
+164 ADALKAAKVEVDSSD
-179 VSKPGLGTPLAD
+179 VVNPGLGTPLAD

-209 AVPFSTKRVENP
+209 AVPFSTKKVEDSSLP
-221 SMAKGATE
+221 KGE
-229 IATKGVKGTNEETW
+229 IKVITKGVNGINEETW
-243 TVVYKDGKKV
+243 TVVFKDGKKV
-253 SEKKVSTKVVKAP
+253 SEKKVSSKVVNAP

-273 GTKKAESSSASSRSN
+273 GTKTASSSSPSTRSSSASHRS
-288 SRSRSNSGSTSN
+288 T
-300 AGSRSNSGSTSN
+300 
-312 AGSRSNSGSA
+312 A
-322 SNPVTSGSTCV
+322 SQSSDPVTSGTTCL

-346 PTASGETFDPSAL
+346 PTASGETFDPSAF
-359 TAASRTLPLGSTI
+359 TAASKTLPLGSTI
-372 RVTNVNNGRTVTVR
+372 RVTNVSNGRTVTVR

>member
-40 SEQGKVKP
+40 SQQAKVKP
-48 GTVKQALAQHGIT
+48 GTVKQALAQRGIT

-107 VSEVLDQLNQSDPD
+107 VAEVLAQLNQSDPD
-121 NLVSVSRSLDISRT
+121 NLVSVSRSLDISRA

-150 AGGKTQKVSAVGTV
+150 IGGKTQKITAVGTV
-164 ADALKAAKISVDSND
+164 ADALKAAKVEVDSSDAVN
-179 VSKPGLGTPLAD
+179 PGLGTPLSD
-191 GMKITLTM
+191 GMKIALTM

-209 AVPFSTKRVENP
+209 AVPFSTKKVEDSSLP
-221 SMAKGATE
+221 KGE
-229 IATKGVKGTNEETW
+229 IKVITKGVNGINEETW
-243 TVVYKDGKKV
+243 TVVFKDGKKV
-253 SEKKVSTKVVKAP
+253 SEKKVSSKVVNAP

-273 GTKKAESSSASSRSN
+273 GTKTASSSSPSTRSSSASHRS
-288 SRSRSNSGSTSN
+288 T
-300 AGSRSNSGSTSN
+300 
-312 AGSRSNSGSA
+312 A
-322 SNPVTSGSTCV
+322 SQSSDPVTSGTTCL

-346 PTASGETFDPSAL
+346 PTASGETFDPSAF
-359 TAASRTLPLGSTI
+359 TAASKTLPLGSTI
-372 RVTNVNNGRTVTVR
+372 RVTNVSNGRTVTVR

>member
-243 TVVYKDGKKV
+243 TVVYKDSKKV

-288 SRSRSNSGSTSN
+288 
-300 AGSRSNSGSTSN
+300 AGSRSNSGST
-312 AGSRSNSGSA
+312 

>member
-40 SEQGKVKP
+40 SQQAKVKP
-48 GTVKQALAQHGIT
+48 GTVKQALAQQGIT

-107 VSEVLDQLNQSDPD
+107 VAEVLAQLNQSDPD
-121 NLVSVSRSLDISRT
+121 NLVSVSRSLDISRA

-150 AGGKTQKVSAVGTV
+150 IGGKTQKITAVGTV
-164 ADALKAAKISVDSND
+164 ADALKAAKVEVDSSDAVN
-179 VSKPGLGTPLAD
+179 PGLGTPLSD

-209 AVPFSTKRVENP
+209 AVPFSTKKVEDSSLP
-221 SMAKGATE
+221 KGE
-229 IATKGVKGTNEETW
+229 IKVITKGVNGINEETW
-243 TVVYKDGKKV
+243 TVVFKDGKKV
-253 SEKKVSTKVVKAP
+253 SEKKVSSKVVNAP

-273 GTKKAESSSASSRSN
+273 GTKTASSSSPSTRSSSASHRS
-288 SRSRSNSGSTSN
+288 T
-300 AGSRSNSGSTSN
+300 
-312 AGSRSNSGSA
+312 A
-322 SNPVTSGSTCV
+322 SQSSDPVTSGTTCL

-346 PTASGETFDPSAL
+346 PTASGETFDPSTF
-359 TAASRTLPLGSTI
+359 TAASKTLPLGSTI
-372 RVTNVNNGRTVTVR
+372 RVTNVSNGRTVTVR

>member
-40 SEQGKVKP
+40 SQQAKVKP
-48 GTVKQALAQHGIT
+48 GTVKQALAQQGIT

-74 EIHDGQVIT
+74 EIHGGQVIT

-107 VSEVLDQLNQSDPD
+107 VAEVLAQLNQSDPD
-121 NLVSVSRSLDISRT
+121 NLVSVSRSLDISRA

-150 AGGKTQKVSAVGTV
+150 IGGKTQKITAVGTV
-164 ADALKAAKISVDSND
+164 ADALKAAKVEVDSSDAVN
-179 VSKPGLGTPLAD
+179 PGLGTPLSD

-209 AVPFSTKRVENP
+209 AVPFSTKKVEDSSLP
-221 SMAKGATE
+221 KGE
-229 IATKGVKGTNEETW
+229 IKVITKGVNGINEDTW
-243 TVVYKDGKKV
+243 TVVFKDGKKV
-253 SEKKVSTKVVKAP
+253 SEKKVSSKVVNAP

-273 GTKKAESSSASSRSN
+273 GTKTASSSSPSTRSSSASHRS
-288 SRSRSNSGSTSN
+288 T
-300 AGSRSNSGSTSN
+300 
-312 AGSRSNSGSA
+312 A
-322 SNPVTSGSTCV
+322 SQSSDPVTSGTTCL

-346 PTASGETFDPSAL
+346 PTASGETFDPSAF
-359 TAASRTLPLGSTI
+359 TAASKTLPLGSTI
-372 RVTNVNNGRTVTVR
+372 RVTNVSNGRTVTVR